1 MSNKDT
7 LVNILDTALPFPP
20 KVVLG
25 YSQLEPVFTSGDLAR
40 TCNIPRSSAKYY
52 INKMV
57 ELRLIIKV
65 PHKRLYQKYANADNF
80 SSWLRDI
87 IKFIIEPI
95 ENGEIEIPVNE
106 RD

>member
-1 MSNKDT
+1 
-7 LVNILDTALPFPP
+7 
-20 KVVLG
+20 
-25 YSQLEPVFTSGDLAR
+25 
-40 TCNIPRSSAKYY
+40 
-52 INKMV
+52 MV